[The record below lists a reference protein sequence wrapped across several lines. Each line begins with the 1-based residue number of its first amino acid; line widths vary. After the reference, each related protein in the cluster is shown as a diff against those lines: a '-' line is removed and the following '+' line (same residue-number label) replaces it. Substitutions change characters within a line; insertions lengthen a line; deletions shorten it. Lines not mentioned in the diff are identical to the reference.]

1 MQKLIFLTFLLGLFS
16 PIIAVEQREPK
27 ADEVSTMADATVADG
42 TVADMTTMMDNG
54 TDIATTMPSNVTE
67 EWITEGTNSTDASTD
82 AWTDSGNSTD
92 SETDSCGKVSLS
104 SILVFF
110 IALFYTQ
117 N

>member
-1 MQKLIFLTFLLGLFS
+1 MQKLIFLTFFLGLFS
-16 PIIAVEQREPK
+16 PITAVEQREPK
-27 ADEVSTMADATVADG
+27 ADEVSTMADATVAD
-42 TVADMTTMMDNG
+42 MTTMMENG
-54 TDIATTMPSNVTE
+54 TDIATTMPSNVT

-104 SILVFF
+104 SILFFF

>member
-27 ADEVSTMADATVADG
+27 ADEVSTMADATVAD
-42 TVADMTTMMDNG
+42 MTTMMENG

-67 EWITEGTNSTDASTD
+67 WITEGTNSTDASTDAWTD